1 MRTKVDEVPLAPLEE
16 VLERQ
21 PVPGWVSM
29 VLLGMAAEHGATTRL
44 RATHIWK
51 WWSRIRSLE
60 TTIVALFRIVPATPE
75 FDHNPR

>member
-1 MRTKVDEVPLAPLEE
+1 
-16 VLERQ
+16 
-21 PVPGWVSM
+21 M
-29 VLLGMAAEHGATTRL
+29 VLLGMAAEHGATIRL